1 MAEHAH
7 DEHTAHKQSPVAAS
21 IVGLLIAVFFGWAF
35 AQLNDGSW
43 SSGVIVATA
52 ILGAHTLWMIWVA
65 DNRDQ

>member
-43 SSGVIVATA
+43 SAGVIVATA
-52 ILGAHTLWMIWVA
+52 ILGAHTLWSIWVT
-65 DNRDQ
+65 DNRDL